1 MNEQEQR
8 NNIKILFDTEITN
21 CMELSR
27 RTGVSKCTVY
37 HTVYKLRN
45 AESVDRK
52 VGSGKQRQI
61 KANSARSLFILA
73 INNPRLSVRKLTCKF
88 NKRRGLSF
96 SHEAVRIEMK
106 RRGFTRKVARKI
118 PMLTQTH
125 KANRVDWAKSNRCR
139 DWEKVIFSD
148 EMSIWLAGG
157 RVCAWCK
164 AFSARGMFPIKVSRE
179 NLTGRLYCDILH
191 ECLVEQ
197 ASVLYPDGWV
207 FQEDNDPKHTCKL
220 AKGYMEEKGM
230 HRMDWSACSPELNP
244 IENLWSWIKREID
257 LKSPRNLNEL
267 DRELNEVWNSL
278 EHEFY
283 VHFGHRYQKE
293 SN

>member
-8 NNIKILFDTEITN
+8 NNVKILFDTEITN

-27 RTGVSKCTVY
+27 RTGVSKSTVY
-37 HTVYKLRN
+37 RTVYKLRN

-52 VGSGKQRQI
+52 IGSGKQRQI
-61 KANSARSLFILA
+61 KANNARSLVNLA
-73 INNPRLSVRKLTCKF
+73 INNPRLSVRKLTSKF
-88 NKRRGLSF
+88 YKRWGLSF

-106 RRGFTRKVARKI
+106 RRGFTCKVARKI

-125 KANRVDWAKSNRCR
+125 KAYRVDWAKSNRCR

-157 RVCAWCK
+157 RVCVWCK
-164 AFSARGMFPIKVSRE
+164 GDSKPVKPSTKHFPKLHVWGAFSARGTFHIKVFRE

-197 ASVLYPDGWV
+197 ASVLHPDGWV

-220 AKGYMEEKGM
+220 AKGYMEEKGI
-230 HRMDWSACSPELNP
+230 HRMDWLACRR
-244 IENLWSWIKREID
+244 I
-257 LKSPRNLNEL
+257 
-267 DRELNEVWNSL
+267 
-278 EHEFY
+278 
-283 VHFGHRYQKE
+283 
-293 SN
+293 